1 MPVHPDTLRMNG
13 QRSTGIALVE
23 VVGWV
28 IRTLVAMAQ
37 NRAWGE
43 IRIIVQGGQIEAVH
57 ENHSH
62 KGRLPGAAATD
73 GDQVKRILAAV
84 S

>member
-1 MPVHPDTLRMNG
+1 MNG
-13 QRSTGIALVE
+13 GKSNGLALVE
-23 VVGWV
+23 VIGWL
-28 IRTLVAMAQ
+28 IRTLVTMAQ

-43 IRIIVQGGQIEAVH
+43 IRIIVQAGQIEAVN
-57 ENHSH
+57 ESQSH